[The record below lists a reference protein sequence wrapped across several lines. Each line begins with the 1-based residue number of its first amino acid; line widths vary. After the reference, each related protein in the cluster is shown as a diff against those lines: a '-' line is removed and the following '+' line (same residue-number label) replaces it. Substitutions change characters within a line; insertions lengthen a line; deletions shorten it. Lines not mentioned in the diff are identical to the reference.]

1 MQPDDLFPY
10 AGLSAER
17 ASRKAVELVER
28 CAAGGMGWMALAG
41 ELRKLEYIARTA
53 PPPARG
59 DVIDRGRV
67 E

>member
-10 AGLSAER
+10 AGLSAEC

-28 CAAGGMGWMALAG
+28 CAAGRMGWMALAG
-41 ELRKLEYIARTA
+41 ELRKLEYVARTA

>member
-10 AGLSAER
+10 HCLSAEQ
-17 ASRKAVELVER
+17 ASRKAVELVKQ
-28 CAAGGMGWMALAG
+28 CAAGHMGWVALAD
-41 ELRKLEYIARTA
+41 ELRKLEFVVRTA
-53 PPPARG
+53 PPPARV